1 MEIPS
6 KISNCSSNLE
16 RRTAI
21 DGIFCTL
28 RILSR
33 FEECHFVNSRNPTPV
48 KSLSAAKMEL
58 LGLKLFSLFASESLS
73 MENNFATVD
82 E

>member
-1 MEIPS
+1 MEY
-6 KISNCSSNLE
+6 LQL
-16 RRTAI
+16 
-21 DGIFCTL
+21 IFSTL
-28 RILSR
+28 RILPG
-33 FEECHFVNSRNPTPV
+33 FEECHFVNSRNRTPA

-58 LGLKLFSLFASESLS
+58 LGLKPFSLFAPEYLS